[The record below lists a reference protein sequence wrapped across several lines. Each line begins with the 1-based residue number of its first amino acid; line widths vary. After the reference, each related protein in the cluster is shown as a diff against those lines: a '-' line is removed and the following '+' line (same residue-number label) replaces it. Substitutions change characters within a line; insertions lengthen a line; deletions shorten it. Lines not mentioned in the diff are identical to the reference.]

1 MAKGDEMSLTHRFSR
16 MAGFPLAATV
26 MFATITMTAQ
36 TVISN
41 ETLVTT
47 TFVINQKTA
56 TAKCKS
62 TGCSAR
68 TSMFAPIP
76 VTCPAATGQTCTFH
90 ISLDT
95 KTSVVSGCGNCGGS
109 GGIGFYQFLVDDA
122 PPTIGPT
129 NKNGDYLF
137 ERYAYTG
144 GLPRGA
150 TRQSYP
156 ASVLTAVTN
165 SSSNTHMIL
174 VNVGCSDANDTGGCS
189 AIAYWTTM
197 RVDVFEP

>member
-1 MAKGDEMSLTHRFSR
+1 MKLSHLFENIA
-16 MAGFPLAATV
+16 ALALVALPP
-26 MFATITMTAQ
+26 FATSVATAQ

-47 TFVINQKTA
+47 NFVVNQKVA

-62 TGCSAR
+62 TGCSAK
-68 TSMFAPIP
+68 TPMFAAIP
-76 VTCPAATGQTCTFH
+76 FTCPAATGQTCTFH
-90 ISLDT
+90 IALDT
-95 KTSVVSGCGNCGGS
+95 KTSIVSGCGNCGGS

-137 ERYAYTG
+137 ERFAYTG
-144 GLPRGA
+144 GLPKGA

-156 ASVLTAVTN
+156 ASVLTSVTN
-165 SSSNTHMIL
+165 SSSNSHTIL
-174 VNVGCSDANDTGGCS
+174 VNVGCLDANDTGGCS
-189 AIAYWTTM
+189 ATAYWTTM